1 MLQQISK
8 MELTF
13 SVVMGVLVI
22 SAKIGS
28 IRGSADEGSVGAES
42 NAWDS
47 NPVPKVDCDAM
58 LNNYEGTRLES

>member
-42 NAWDS
+42 NA
-47 NPVPKVDCDAM
+47 
-58 LNNYEGTRLES
+58 